1 MWKLRIAVDNGSS
14 MLWVNTPY
22 KNLSEAERYVRNIYS
37 DAVVLN
43 QEYEVRDD

>member
-14 MLWVNTPY
+14 MLWVDTPY
-22 KNLSEAERYVRNIYS
+22 KNLSEAENYVKGIYQ

-43 QEYEVRDD
+43 QKYEVRDD